1 VVRDILDDV
10 DDVEF
15 AELTSQDVVRHRL
28 VADIID
34 AYGRYDDARAQTQR
48 RPQAVSSAPR
58 TGPPTGPRNRE
69 RRGR

>member
-1 VVRDILDDV
+1 MLYDV

-15 AELTSQDVVRHRL
+15 VELTSSDVVRHRL

-34 AYGRYDDARAQTQR
+34 AYGRYDAAQASR
-48 RPQAVSSAPR
+48 RPHPVTSSAPR
-58 TGPPTGPRNRE
+58 TGPPVGPRNRE